1 MPPDPTPRSSTIDT
15 SEAHASALDRA
26 DPLASSRERF
36 HVPLCRDVAPG
47 SAHPDQESVY
57 LCGNSLGL
65 MPRATREAVNAEM
78 DDWARL
84 GVEGHLHARH
94 PWLPTHEFVRETAAR
109 LVGARPHEV
118 VVMNSLTVNLH
129 LMMATFYR
137 PSGKRTKIV
146 IEDSAFPSDS
156 YAVASQAAFHGLD
169 PRDAVIRL
177 RPRSAD
183 LGVPKLLKE
192 LRRLHQL
199 GEASTSPAKHVRQQL
214 RDLGHYGGLR
224 DVDLSKVDT
233 SSRLLATDRIEEF
246 LAEEGD
252 SVALMLIGGVNYLS
266 GQVME
271 MERLTEAG
279 HRAGALVGWDLAHAA
294 GNVPLNLHDWNADFA
309 CWCSYKYLNSG
320 PGAVAG
326 CFVHEKHSKNTKKF
340 GEAGALKRFAGWW
353 GNDPKTRF
361 VMGPEFEPVASA
373 DAWSLSNP
381 PVLAIAPVR
390 VSLEIFDKAGMPALR
405 AKSER
410 MTGYLQALIDAIPGA
425 ERLVEVITPRQPGAR
440 GCQLSIAV
448 KERPKDL
455 HKALGADGVVCD
467 FREPNVIRVAPVP
480 LYNTFH
486 DCWWFAEILK
496 RHITGGGGAARA

>member
-169 PRDAVIRL
+169 PQEAVVRL
-177 RPRSAD
+177 RPRE
-183 LGVPKLLKE
+183 GE
-192 LRRLHQL
+192 RTLRT
-199 GEASTSPAKHVRQQL
+199 E
-214 RDLGHYGGLR
+214 D
-224 DVDLSKVDT
+224 
-233 SSRLLATDRIEEF
+233 IERV
-246 LAEEGD
+246 LAEQGET
-252 SVALMLIGGVNYLS
+252 VALMMLGGVNYLS

-326 CFVHEKHSKNTKKF
+326 CFVHEKHSKNTKTF

-425 ERLVEVITPRQPGAR
+425 ERLVEVITPREPAAR

-486 DCWWFAEILK
+486 DCWRFAEILK